1 MSNLVAPKLTNPSQ
15 LRSET
20 ILSREEE
27 ENMSSNSDINSD
39 EFMDVVDENEDMDN
53 LIQGME
59 ELTLN
64 EDNDT
69 DTVIQPPNEAYR
81 CIGEQKWSYGINIL
95 RSAGRNRMQDIIVS
109 VKYEYDYDLAL
120 NNKCTH
126 AWVHAILTLY
136 NEPNEPFYNKI
147 TAKVSGE
154 IAERNLNDSSFD
166 MTDYLLRSPGCW
178 KNTEIIND
186 P

>member
-1 MSNLVAPKLTNPSQ
+1 MSNLVAPQLTNPSE
-15 LRSET
+15 LRSNT
-20 ILSREEE
+20 ILAREEE
-27 ENMSSNSDINSD
+27 SMSTNSD
-39 EFMDVVDENEDMDN
+39 EFMDVVDENETINHLVDA
-53 LIQGME
+53 ME
-59 ELTLN
+59 TLN
-64 EDNDT
+64 LEEDD
-69 DTVIQPPNEAYR
+69 DDETVIQAPTITYR
-81 CIGEQKWSYGINIL
+81 CIGEQKWDYGINIL

-109 VKYEYDYDLAL
+109 IKYEYDYELTV
-120 NNKCTH
+120 NSKCTH

-178 KNTEIIND
+178 MNTEIINE

>member
-1 MSNLVAPKLTNPSQ
+1 MSNLVAPQLTNPSE
-15 LRSET
+15 LRADT
-20 ILSREEE
+20 ILAREEE
-27 ENMSSNSDINSD
+27 ENMSSNSDVNSD
-39 EFMDVVDENEDMDN
+39 EFMDVVDENETINDLVDA
-53 LIQGME
+53 ME
-59 ELTLN
+59 TLN
-64 EDNDT
+64 LEDDAE
-69 DTVIQPPNEAYR
+69 TVIQPPNKAYR
-81 CIGEQKWSYGINIL
+81 CIGEHKWVYGINIL

-109 VKYEYDYDLAL
+109 VKYEYDYELAL

>member
-1 MSNLVAPKLTNPSQ
+1 MSELVAPQLTNPTQ

-20 ILSREEE
+20 ILSREDE

-39 EFMDVVDENEDMDN
+39 EFMDVVDENE
-53 LIQGME
+53 
-59 ELTLN
+59 
-64 EDNDT
+64 EDDT

-81 CIGEQKWSYGINIL
+81 CIGEQKWAYGISIL

-109 VKYEYDYDLAL
+109 VKYEYDYELAL
-120 NNKCTH
+120 NRKCIR

-154 IAERNLNDSSFD
+154 IAERNLHDASFD

-178 KNTEIIND
+178 KNTEIINE

>member
-1 MSNLVAPKLTNPSQ
+1 MSELVAPQLTNPNQ

-20 ILSREEE
+20 ILAREDE

-39 EFMDVVDENEDMDN
+39 EFMDMVDENEDMNN
-53 LIQGME
+53 LVQGME
-59 ELTLN
+59 ELVI
-64 EDNDT
+64 EDD
-69 DTVIQPPNEAYR
+69 DMETVIQPPSEMYR
-81 CIGEQKWSYGINIL
+81 HIGDHNWEYGINIL

-109 VKYEYDYDLAL
+109 VKYEYNYELAL
-120 NNKCTH
+120 NRKCKR

-154 IAERNLNDSSFD
+154 IAERNLHDASFD

-178 KNTEIIND
+178 KNTEIINE